1 MSNKTGKILGVE
13 SAGVNQI
20 LPHVNAW
27 AWDLYRA
34 GKNNNWNPE
43 EVPMTKDTQN
53 WKSDDVLSDDERLII
68 KRCLG
73 FFAGSE
79 SLVGNNLF
87 TLFKYITDP
96 ECRQYM
102 ARQMYEECLHNDTI
116 VYICDSLDLE
126 IDEVYQ
132 AYQTIPSI
140 KAKDD
145 FLMNVTSNLSG
156 KNIDTSTPEG
166 IREVIK
172 AAFIYWIVCE
182 GTFFYSGFA
191 MLLAMSDKIPGIA
204 EQIQY
209 TLRDESIHIKFG
221 TNVLNKIREQNPDVW
236 DESLDEELVGYLKQA
251 VELEIS
257 YAKEVLPKGILGLN
271 ADMFVNYM
279 QNIANRR
286 LTSLGMIEQYEPSE
300 NPFPWLSETID
311 LDKQKN
317 FFESKVTE
325 YQNAGA
331 LADDF

>member
-1 MSNKTGKILGVE
+1 MSTKTGKILGAE

-20 LPHVNAW
+20 LPHKNMW
-27 AWDLYRA
+27 AWTLYKQ

-43 EVPMTKDTQN
+43 EVPMTKDIQN
-53 WKSDDVLSDDERLII
+53 WKIPGAITDAEKLLIE
-68 KRCLG
+68 RCLG
-73 FFAGSE
+73 FFAGTE

-96 ECRQYM
+96 ECRQFM

-116 VYICDSLDLE
+116 VYICDSLDLD
-126 IDEVYQ
+126 INEVYE
-132 AYQTIPSI
+132 AYENIPSI

-145 FLMNVTSNLSG
+145 FLMNITHELNQLD
-156 KNIDTSTPEG
+156 IDTSTPEG
-166 IREVIK
+166 ITEIIK
-172 AAFIYWIVCE
+172 AAFTYWVVCE
-182 GTFFYSGFA
+182 GTFFYSGFV
-191 MLLAMSDKIPGIA
+191 MLLALSEKIPGIA

-221 TNVLNKIREQNPDVW
+221 VGVLNKIREQHPDVW
-236 DESLDEELVGYLKQA
+236 DEALDLELTNYLKQA
-251 VELEIS
+251 VDLEIQ
-257 YAKEVLPKGILGLN
+257 YAKDALPEGILGLN
-271 ADMFVNYM
+271 ADMFVDYM
-279 QNIANRR
+279 QFIANRR
-286 LTSLGMIEQYEPSE
+286 LESLGMNFRYDSDT

-331 LADDF
+331 LDDDF

>member
-1 MSNKTGKILGVE
+1 MSTKTGRILGEE
-13 SAGVNQI
+13 STGVNQI
-20 LPHVNAW
+20 LPHKNLW
-27 AWDLYRA
+27 AWTLYKQ

-43 EVPMTKDTQN
+43 EIPMTKDVQN
-53 WKSDDVLSDDERLII
+53 WKSDSAITDNERLLI

-73 FFAGSE
+73 FFAGTE

-116 VYICDSLDLE
+116 VYICDSLDLD
-126 IDEVYQ
+126 INEVYQ
-132 AYQTIPSI
+132 AYESVPSI

-145 FLMNVTSNLSG
+145 FLMGVTKNLSELE
-156 KNIDTSTPEG
+156 IDTSTPEG
-166 IREVIK
+166 IREVIR
-172 AAFIYWIVCE
+172 AAFMYWIVCE
-182 GTFFYSGFA
+182 GTFFYSGFV
-191 MLLAMSDKIPGIA
+191 MLLALSEKIPGIA

-221 TNVLNKIREQNPDVW
+221 TGVLNQIRKEHSDVW
-236 DESLDEELVGYLKQA
+236 DAKLDEELTQYLKQA
-251 VELEIS
+251 VDLEIA
-257 YAKEVLPKGILGLN
+257 YAKDVLPVGILGLN
-271 ADMFVNYM
+271 SDMFIDYM
-279 QNIANRR
+279 QYIANRR
-286 LTSLGMIEQYEPSE
+286 LSSLGMSFRYDNDT

-331 LADDF
+331 LDDDF

>member
-1 MSNKTGKILGVE
+1 MSIKTGKILGVE

-53 WKSDDVLSDDERLII
+53 WKSEDVLSDDERLII

-126 IDEVYQ
+126 IDEVYK

-145 FLMNVTSNLSG
+145 FLMNVTSNLNG

-236 DESLDEELVGYLKQA
+236 DENLDEELVGYLKQA

-286 LTSLGMIEQYEPSE
+286 LTSLGMIEQYESSE